1 MQPRIFYT
9 GRLSFRKVEIQSFLD
24 EQKLKEFVTTKS
36 ALQEVLRGT
45 PLVGKKRSKVIKTRK
60 EQRTSPETPALQ

>member
-45 PLVGKKRSKVIKTRK
+45 PLVGKKRSKVIKK
-60 EQRTSPETPALQ
+60 AVKLKNI